1 MISNFNLI
9 FKHNQITSAKYPTAL
24 AFARYIVWWQLLDHV
39 LWRRRCFHWRSR
51 LLACATGIHGLRSF
65 TEGFPSEGSL
75 LILIKSNHYALLDP
89 GMQSNSVWSLNVL
102 KFWREKIIQ
111 GGRTKTIFD
120 QSWHR
125 FKFFTN
131 HEAQMPQSANPQ
143 ICKTFRSFSY
153 VSRIGR
159 LHESC
164 WCMRCVHRLL
174 HHIFPAKPKHRC
186 WTIAPVPIQ
195 EMSST

>member
-1 MISNFNLI
+1 MSSGGGGASTEEAGFLHAPLEFTDSAMIHHRTRN
-9 FKHNQITSAKYPTAL
+9 
-24 AFARYIVWWQLLDHV
+24 R
-39 LWRRRCFHWRSR
+39 
-51 LLACATGIHGLRSF
+51 RSF

-75 LILIKSNHYALLDP
+75 LILIKSNHYAVLDP

-111 GGRTKTIFD
+111 GGRTKSIFD

-153 VSRIGR
+153 VSPIGR

-164 WCMRCVHRLL
+164 WCMTCVHRLL